1 MGLYRKNV
9 GIVVF
14 NKGRKV
20 FMAARADKPD
30 MQWQFPQGGLEPGE
44 TVTEAAYRE
53 LAEETGIKS
62 AQAVYVLPEALRYDL
77 PQDVTKAFQK
87 AGCPYTGQEQTW
99 VLFYF
104 CGDDSEI
111 DFTTNPQEIEFKA
124 YEWVDIDEAPKRIV
138 AFKKHV
144 YQTVA
149 EAFKPII
156 EKNSLPR

>member
-14 NKGRKV
+14 NKDGKV

-30 MQWQFPQGGLEPGE
+30 MQWQFPQGGMETGE
-44 TVTEAAYRE
+44 TVTEAAHRE

-62 AQAVYVLPEALRYDL
+62 AQVVYILPEVLRYEF
-77 PQDVTKAFQK
+77 PQAVKEAFQK

-104 CGDDSEI
+104 CGNDREI
-111 DFTTNPQEIEFKA
+111 NFTTNPQEIEFKA
-124 YEWVDIDEAPKRIV
+124 YEWVPIEEAPKRIV

-144 YQTVA
+144 YQKVA